1 MDRLL
6 IKAPSNPLQGKIHL
20 PGSKSISN
28 RVLIMRAL
36 ANADTQIQNL
46 SISDDTVILN
56 RILSHPGPE
65 FNAGHAGTSYRFS
78 TAYFAVKEGEQILT
92 GSERM
97 LQRPIGP
104 LVEALNSIG
113 ADITY
118 LAEEGYPPLKIGSF
132 KSQQKIEI
140 DIDSSMS
147 SQYISA
153 LCMIA
158 PVLPKGLT
166 INLKGRTVS
175 RPYLDMTLSLM
186 RHFGIQIEEIGNQ
199 ILIDHQDYNVNDFTV
214 ESDWSAASYYF
225 SLVASSV
232 GSEIT
237 LSALFENSLQGDSAI
252 VKLAEPF
259 GVHSE
264 FNNGTLKLRQSDSEF
279 SNIQIDFLEV
289 PDIAQTFAVM
299 AAMQGK
305 ALELRNLDTLVI
317 KETDRIKALQIELA
331 KCGVQFRQLIDY
343 DYVVDGKIEKGNFQ
357 FATYDDHRMAM
368 AFAPIALLSDI
379 IIEEPQV
386 VSKSYPGF
394 WQDLENL
401 GFILEWM

>member
-1 MDRLL
+1 
-6 IKAPSNPLQGKIHL
+6 
-20 PGSKSISN
+20 
-28 RVLIMRAL
+28 
-36 ANADTQIQNL
+36 
-46 SISDDTVILN
+46 
-56 RILSHPGPE
+56 
-65 FNAGHAGTSYRFS
+65 
-78 TAYFAVKEGEQILT
+78 
-92 GSERM
+92 
-97 LQRPIGP
+97 
-104 LVEALNSIG
+104 
-113 ADITY
+113 
-118 LAEEGYPPLKIGSF
+118 
-132 KSQQKIEI
+132 
-140 DIDSSMS
+140 
-147 SQYISA
+147 
-153 LCMIA
+153 
-158 PVLPKGLT
+158 
-166 INLKGRTVS
+166 
-175 RPYLDMTLSLM
+175 M

-252 VKLAEPF
+252 VKLAKSF